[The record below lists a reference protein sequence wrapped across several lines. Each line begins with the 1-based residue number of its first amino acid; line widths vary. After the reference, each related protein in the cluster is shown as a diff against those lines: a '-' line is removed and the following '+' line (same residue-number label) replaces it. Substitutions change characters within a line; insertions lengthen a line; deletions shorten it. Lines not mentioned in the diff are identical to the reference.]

1 MRFIIKVSSES
12 FIKSRSVRKWHM
24 KQLSRNIDKVLKEID
39 PTVKVRPLWDR
50 MEIDC
55 AEASVPVC
63 RERLRDIPGISHI
76 LTVDTFDVPDES
88 PLEFMA
94 EKCVEYHADS
104 LKGKAFAVRCKREG
118 IHSFKSTDVN
128 KVVGAALLK
137 HSVDSRVKLNQPE
150 VTVDVEILHGRV
162 YFVRD
167 RITGQRG
174 YPYGTQGKVL
184 SLVSGG
190 FDSSVATYLMMRRG
204 CRVNFLFFNL
214 GGAAHSL
221 GVQQAALY
229 LWQKYGS
236 SHSARFYSVSLDSFV
251 ADLMQLPHTTYN
263 GVLLKRAM
271 MKVAD
276 DIACRINVEALVT
289 GECLAQV
296 SSQTLANLTVIDK
309 ATNFLVARPLMT
321 MDKADII
328 DIAEEIGS
336 AVFAR
341 DMVEYCGV
349 ISNKPTVS
357 AAFDKV
363 EAIEEEMGD
372 AWFKEAIES
381 IDNTSVG
388 DIVEKLNAKPQ
399 VDVVSELTGQTVI
412 DIQITDSPLDD
423 AELHIPFH
431 RLNQQYPKLP
441 QEKEYL
447 LYCDKGVMS
456 QLHAAYLHEQG
467 YSNVK
472 VFRPA

>member
-24 KQLSRNIDKVLKEID
+24 KQLGRNIDKVLKEID
-39 PTVKVRPLWDR
+39 PAVKVRPLWDR

-55 AEASVPVC
+55 TEESVPAC

-76 LTVDTFDVPDES
+76 LTVDTFDVPAES

-94 EKCVEYHADS
+94 QKCVEYHANS
-104 LKGKAFAVRCKREG
+104 LNGKAFAVRCKREG

-137 HSVDSRVKLNQPE
+137 HSVDSKVKLNQPE

-167 RITGQRG
+167 RIPGQRG

-204 CRVNFLFFNL
+204 CRVNYLFFNL
-214 GGAAHSL
+214 GGSAHSL
-221 GVQQAALY
+221 GVQQAALF

-276 DIACRINVEALVT
+276 DIASRINVEALVT

-309 ATNFLVARPLMT
+309 ATKFLVARPLMT

-328 DIAEEIGS
+328 DIAEDIGS

-357 AAFDKV
+357 AALDKV

-381 IDNTSVG
+381 IDNTAVG

-399 VDVVSELTGQTVI
+399 VEVIGELTGQTVI
-412 DIQITDSPLDD
+412 DIQITDSPLEK

-431 RLNQQYPKLP
+431 QLNQQYPKLE
-441 QEKEYL
+441 QDKEYL

-472 VFRPA
+472 VYRPA

>member
-24 KQLSRNIDKVLKEID
+24 KQLRRNIDKVLKEVD
-39 PTVKVRPLWDR
+39 PSAKVRSLWDR

-55 AEASVPVC
+55 AEELVPAC
-63 RERLRDIPGISHI
+63 RLRLRDIPGISHI
-76 LTVDTFDVPDES
+76 LTVDTFDIPADA

-94 EKCVEYHADS
+94 AKCVEYHADS
-104 LKGKAFAVRCKREG
+104 LKGKTFAVRCKREG
-118 IHSFKSTDVN
+118 LHAFKSTDVN
-128 KVVGAALLK
+128 KIVGAALLE
-137 HSVDSRVKLNQPE
+137 HSVDSKVKLNQPE
-150 VTVDVEILHGRV
+150 ITVDVEILHERV
-162 YFVRD
+162 YFVRE
-167 RITGQRG
+167 RMTGLRG
-174 YPYGTQGKVL
+174 YPYGTQGTVL
-184 SLVSGG
+184 SLLSGG

-214 GGAAHSL
+214 GGTAHSL
-221 GVQQAALY
+221 GVQQAALF

-276 DIACRINVEALVT
+276 DISSRINVEALVT
-289 GECLAQV
+289 GECLSQV
-296 SSQTLANLTVIDK
+296 SSQTLPNLTVIDK
-309 ATNFLVARPLMT
+309 ATNFLVARPLLT

-341 DMVEYCGV
+341 NMVEYCGV
-349 ISNKPTVS
+349 ISNKPTIS
-357 AAFDKV
+357 AALDKV

-372 AWFKEAIES
+372 AWFKDAIES

-388 DIVEKLNAKPQ
+388 DIVDNLNNKPQ
-399 VDVVSELTGQTVI
+399 VEIVSQLAGQTVI
-412 DIQITDSPLDD
+412 DIQVTDSPLDQ

-431 RLNQQYPKLP
+431 QLNRQYPKLP
-441 QEKEYL
+441 QDKDYL

-467 YSNVK
+467 FHNVK